1 MKLLV
6 VEDDPEIV
14 EAISLCF
21 ELQWPEVN
29 ILSTPSGESG
39 VYLAGSE
46 SPDIIILDLGLP
58 DMSGFEVLRQV
69 RLITDIP
76 VIILTVKGDEL
87 DKIKGLGLGADDYVT
102 KPFKRM
108 ELLARVK
115 AVLRRTQMPQL
126 KGDEQPFISGALKV
140 DFNTREITL
149 GDAIIKLTPIEY
161 NLLTYMVRNEG
172 RVLTHRF
179 LLEKVWGEEYVD
191 ATDYLKKYIQ
201 RLRQKLGDDPDNPKM
216 IINERGIGY
225 KFLKAS

>member
-115 AVLRRTQMPQL
+115 AVLRRTQIPKV
-126 KGDEQPFISGALKV
+126 KGDEQPFVSGVLKV
-140 DFNTREITL
+140 DFNTREVTL
-149 GDAIIKLTPIEY
+149 DGVIIRLTPIEY
-161 NLLTYMVRNEG
+161 NLLTYMVRHEG
-172 RVLTHRF
+172 KMLTNRF
-179 LLEKVWGEEYVD
+179 LFEKVWGEEYVD
-191 ATDYLKKYIQ
+191 ATDYL
-201 RLRQKLGDDPDNPKM
+201 
-216 IINERGIGY
+216 
-225 KFLKAS
+225 